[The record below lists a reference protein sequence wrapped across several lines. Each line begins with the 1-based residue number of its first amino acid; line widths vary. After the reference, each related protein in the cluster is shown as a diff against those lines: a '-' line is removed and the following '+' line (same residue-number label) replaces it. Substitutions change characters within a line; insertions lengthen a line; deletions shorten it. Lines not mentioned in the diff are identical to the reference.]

1 MKLTESLA
9 VVTGAGSG
17 LGRHF
22 ATRIAEAGGRVAAL
36 DVDGDALAALERD
49 SAAGRIVAIRC
60 DVADEVS
67 VEAAFDE
74 ATKQLG
80 GVNVLVN
87 NAGIFRDALLV
98 RQDRATGDIT
108 TMSTRA
114 WDQVIDVDLRGPFFC
129 TRAFAERHVRTGSDR
144 GVIVNISSVARHGNV
159 GQTNYSAAKAGLV
172 AQTTVWAKE
181 LARYGVRCGAIAPGF
196 IETPILDGMPE
207 AALNRMLGQV
217 PLGRVGRPEE
227 IWLGVRFVIECDYFT
242 GRCIDIDGGVTL

>member
-1 MKLTESLA
+1 MKLTETLA
-9 VVTGAGSG
+9 IVTGAGSG

-22 ATRIAEAGGRVAAL
+22 ATRIAEAGGHVAAL
-36 DVDGDALAALERD
+36 DVDGDALAELERD
-49 SAAGRIVAIRC
+49 TASGRIVAIRC
-60 DVADEVS
+60 DVADEAS
-67 VEAAFDE
+67 VEAAFDK

-80 GVNVLVN
+80 DVNVLIN

-98 RQDRATGDIT
+98 RQDRATGEIT
-108 TMSTRA
+108 TMSARA

-129 TRAFAERHVRTGSDR
+129 TRAFAERHVRTGAER

-196 IETPILDGMPE
+196 IETPILDGMPK